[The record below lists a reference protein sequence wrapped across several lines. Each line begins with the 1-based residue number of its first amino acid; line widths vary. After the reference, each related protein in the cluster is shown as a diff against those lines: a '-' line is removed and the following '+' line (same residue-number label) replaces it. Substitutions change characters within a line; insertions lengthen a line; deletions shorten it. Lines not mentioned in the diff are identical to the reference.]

1 MDSKKTKWVAVEM
14 IVFGFGLTI
23 LQIVGLI
30 AEKLLPT
37 NPYDFPETQVT
48 FLGVL
53 ETFFSYLP
61 GICGVLGIYWGF
73 RIDRDKC
80 EYRFQKIVYFLE
92 MFFASA
98 FLYTFSDWIETR
110 IITWIVQNYSSPT
123 PYLLLSLVNVLF
135 CIVGFAVPLLGGL
148 TGSFGGGISAALGS
162 GYSLLPDL
170 DFLYPGLSVYRIVNA
185 SLAAFCAAMT
195 VYLFS
200 KSAKKHWSKFLG
212 ILLAG
217 ANASACQVLLNL
229 IILPLISPY
238 EVRYSWE
245 GMYSYIILC
254 TLTIGIDAFLAIR
267 VIRKNQFTQRQ
278 LVLNAAYEAAPLQN
292 TEPKMPAP
300 GEPLSGT
307 EPFVSQR
314 PLPNMESP
322 ASQPF
327 SPNADVSVLQQSSP
341 NDGPPIPQPLSPDGD
356 ISAQKIRFCRHCGFE
371 LVEGSVY
378 CSRCGAAVGLGNDF
392 SPDKSN

>member
-30 AEKLLPT
+30 AEKLLPA

-48 FLGVL
+48 FLRVL

-123 PYLLLSLVNVLF
+123 PYLLLSLLNILF

-148 TGSFGGGISAALGS
+148 AGSFGGGIAAALGS

-185 SLAAFCAAMT
+185 SLTAFCAAMT

-229 IILPLISPY
+229 IILPLIPPY

-267 VIRKNQFTQRQ
+267 VIRKNQFAQRQ
-278 LVLNAAYEAAPLQN
+278 LVLNAAHEAGTLQN
-292 TEPKMPAP
+292 TESETPRP
-300 GEPLSGT
+300 GAPLSGT
-307 EPFVSQR
+307 EPLVSQQ
-314 PLPNMESP
+314 PLPNTEPP
-322 ASQPF
+322 ASQPLSYVTQQP
-327 SPNADVSVLQQSSP
+327 SPNTSSP
-341 NDGPPIPQPLSPDGD
+341 VSQPLSSAGD
-356 ISAQKIRFCRHCGFE
+356 TPAQKIRFCRHCGFE
-371 LVEGSVY
+371 LVEGSIY
-378 CSRCGAAVGLGNDF
+378 CSRCGAAVGLGND
-392 SPDKSN
+392 SAGDR